1 MEKLVFLLSKVAGA
15 FLDTFKD
22 HGFEF
27 FLRKEDHFN
36 YILARIKAPSLI
48 VREKRGTDDND
59 FDNGFVFNLSFD
71 TSLLVVDTEIIKSLE
86 VRVLGFG
93 FQIVK
98 QEGY

>member
-15 FLDTFKD
+15 FLDTFKA

-48 VREKRGTDDND
+48 VREKRGTD
-59 FDNGFVFNLSFD
+59 DNGFVFNLSFD